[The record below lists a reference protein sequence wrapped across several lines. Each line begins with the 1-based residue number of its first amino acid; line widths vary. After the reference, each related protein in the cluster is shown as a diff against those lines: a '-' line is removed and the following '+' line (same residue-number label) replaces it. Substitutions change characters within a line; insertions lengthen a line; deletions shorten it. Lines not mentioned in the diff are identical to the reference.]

1 MSDENTHNDDDE
13 LPFVPIGPD
22 NSEDVLDKAFSVD
35 PTPDSPDEEANEKY
49 LQAELRKYQDAIQGE
64 WFVGES
70 YENGNLSPS
79 EIREHTKKLLTQAVP
94 KAVASLL
101 YLSQHA
107 ANEQVKVKAATY
119 IIDKAIGTEKGLV
132 GNPLDDLL
140 SEIHAAKD

>member
-1 MSDENTHNDDDE
+1 MGTIDDNNEHDEHSE
-13 LPFVPIGPD
+13 LPFKPIGPEPD
-22 NSEDVLDKAFSVD
+22 LDKAFSID

-49 LQAELRKYQDAIQGE
+49 LQAELKKYQDAIQGE

-70 YENGNLSPS
+70 YENGNLTPA

-107 ANEQVKVKAATY
+107 ANEQVKMKAATY
-119 IIDKAIGTEKGLV
+119 IIDKAIGSEKGLV